1 LDELELTNVK
11 ERTEPAA
18 GASECPVR
26 RFPLNQPEGHK
37 APVPRY
43 SADVKAK
50 VAVLFFGLQ
59 TKAATLPDAGLSEF
73 LARIGK
79 EAAAPVYVDQATY
92 TDLQGY
98 LNRVAALYWLDTTQF
113 DAWLNSPAVTEWR
126 ARMRTDSS
134 VGLWWEPVVV
144 DAQRMETITF
154 KEFRRGF
161 SGCPA
166 MGLNSTDHTG
176 YWGAARDRIPGA
188 GHDQFE
194 AMVATSERCPITGA
208 TYRKVQPPKNMCV
221 IRSGV
226 SWEKCDGEQLKDWRE
241 RIKPKL
247 DAGMTYLRENPG
259 ATGCFSLR
267 QVESISSDGKK
278 LAEAYSLGAFVSMQ
292 HLETWSKDHPSHLAI
307 YTSALAARKKFQ
319 EKLQLHTYNEIFILE
334 ADNPPFE
341 YFNCHPQTGLLP
353 FAEQLAAASK

>member
-1 LDELELTNVK
+1 MTDVK
-11 ERTEPAA
+11 ERTEAAA
-18 GASECPVR
+18 GTRQCPVR
-26 RFPLNQPEGHK
+26 RFPLSQPEGHK

-43 SADVKAK
+43 SAAVQAK
-50 VAVLFFGLQ
+50 VAVLFLGLQ
-59 TKAATLPDAGLSEF
+59 VKGDTLPDAGLSEF
-73 LARIGK
+73 LTRIAK
-79 EAAAPVYVDQATY
+79 EPAAPVYVDQATY

-98 LNRVAALYWLDTTQF
+98 LNRVVALYWLDTAQF
-113 DAWLNSPAVTEWR
+113 QAWLESPSVKDWR
-126 ARMRTDSS
+126 GRMRTDTS

-166 MGLNSTDHTG
+166 MGLQSTDHTG
-176 YWGAARDRIPGA
+176 YWGAARDRIPGS
-188 GHDQFE
+188 GDDLFE
-194 AMVATSERCPITGA
+194 ATVATSERCPVTGA
-208 TYRKVQPPKNMCV
+208 SYRKVQPPKNTCV

-247 DAGMTYLRENPG
+247 DAGMQYLRENPA

-267 QVESISSDGKK
+267 QVESISPDGKK
-278 LAEAYSLGAFVSMQ
+278 LAEAYSLGAFVSMK

-319 EKLQLHTYNEIFILE
+319 DKLQLHTYNEIFILE

-341 YFNCHPQTGLLP
+341 YFNCHSQTGLLP
-353 FAEQLAAASK
+353 FADRLEMTA

>member
-1 LDELELTNVK
+1 
-11 ERTEPAA
+11 
-18 GASECPVR
+18 
-26 RFPLNQPEGHK
+26 
-37 APVPRY
+37 
-43 SADVKAK
+43 
-50 VAVLFFGLQ
+50 
-59 TKAATLPDAGLSEF
+59 
-73 LARIGK
+73 
-79 EAAAPVYVDQATY
+79 
-92 TDLQGY
+92 
-98 LNRVAALYWLDTTQF
+98 
-113 DAWLNSPAVTEWR
+113 
-126 ARMRTDSS
+126 MRGETS

-154 KEFRRGF
+154 KAFRRGF

-188 GHDQFE
+188 GDDLFE
-194 AMVATSERCPITGA
+194 ATVGTSERCPITGA

-259 ATGCFSLR
+259 RPAASRCARLNPFQPTAKNSRKPIRSAPSSRCSIWKPGARIIRAIWRSIPAPWRPGRNFRRSFSSTPTTR
-267 QVESISSDGKK
+267 SS
-278 LAEAYSLGAFVSMQ
+278 S
-292 HLETWSKDHPSHLAI
+292 SKP
-307 YTSALAARKKFQ
+307 
-319 EKLQLHTYNEIFILE
+319 
-334 ADNPPFE
+334 DNPPFE

-353 FAEQLAAASK
+353 FADKLGHKL

>member
-1 LDELELTNVK
+1 VSDVK
-11 ERTEPAA
+11 ERPAVNA
-18 GASECPVR
+18 RTGQCPVR
-26 RFPLNQPEGHK
+26 RFPLNQPDGHK

-43 SADVKAK
+43 SADVKAR
-50 VAVLFFGLQ
+50 VAVLFLGLQ
-59 TKAATLPDAGLSEF
+59 AKSDALPDAGLSEF
-73 LARIGK
+73 LARISK
-79 EAAAPVYVDQATY
+79 ESAAPVYVDQAAY

-98 LNRVAALYWLDTTQF
+98 LNRVAALYWLDTAQF
-113 DAWLNSPAVTEWR
+113 AAWLDTPAVKDWR
-126 ARMRTDSS
+126 ARMCADTS

-144 DAQRMETITF
+144 DARQMETITF

-176 YWGAARDRIPGA
+176 YWGAARDRIPRSA
-188 GHDQFE
+188 DDLFE
-194 AMVATSERCPITGA
+194 ATVAAGERCPVTGA
-208 TYRKVQPPKNMCV
+208 ENRASYRKIQPPQNMCV
-221 IRSGV
+221 IRPGV

-247 DAGMTYLRENPG
+247 DAGMKYLRDNPG

-267 QVESISSDGKK
+267 QVESISAGGEK
-278 LAEAYSLGAFVSMQ
+278 LAEAYSLGAFASLK
-292 HLETWSKDHPSHLAI
+292 HLEAWSKDHPSHLAI
-307 YTSALAARKKFQ
+307 YTSALAARKKYQ
-319 EKLQLHTYNEIFILE
+319 EKLELHTYNEIFILE

-353 FAEQLAAASK
+353 FAEQLAAAKS

>member
-1 LDELELTNVK
+1 MTDVK
-11 ERTEPAA
+11 ERNEAA
-18 GASECPVR
+18 ADTLQCPVR

-43 SADVKAK
+43 SADVQAK
-50 VAVLFFGLQ
+50 VAVLFLGLQ
-59 TKAATLPDAGLSEF
+59 TKSDTLPDAGLSEF
-73 LARIGK
+73 LARIAK
-79 EAAAPVYVDQATY
+79 DSAAPVYADQATY

-98 LNRVAALYWLDTTQF
+98 LNRVAALYWLDTAQF
-113 DAWLNSPAVTEWR
+113 AAWLDTPAVKDWR
-126 ARMRTDSS
+126 ARMRADTS

-144 DAQRMETITF
+144 DARRMETITF

-188 GHDQFE
+188 GDDRFD
-194 AMVATSERCPITGA
+194 ATVTASERCPITGA
-208 TYRKVQPPKNMCV
+208 SYRKIQPPKNMCV

-247 DAGMTYLRENPG
+247 DAGMTYLRENPA

-267 QVESISSDGKK
+267 QVESISADGQK
-278 LAEAYSLGAFVSMQ
+278 LAEAYSLGAFASMQ
-292 HLETWSKDHPSHLAI
+292 HLESWSKDHPSHLAI

-353 FAEQLAAASK
+353 FVEQLGMTA

>member
-1 LDELELTNVK
+1 M
-11 ERTEPAA
+11 R
-18 GASECPVR
+18 SE
-26 RFPLNQPEGHK
+26 
-37 APVPRY
+37 
-43 SADVKAK
+43 
-50 VAVLFFGLQ
+50 
-59 TKAATLPDAGLSEF
+59 T
-73 LARIGK
+73 
-79 EAAAPVYVDQATY
+79 
-92 TDLQGY
+92 
-98 LNRVAALYWLDTTQF
+98 
-113 DAWLNSPAVTEWR
+113 
-126 ARMRTDSS
+126 S

-154 KEFRRGF
+154 EAFRRGF

-188 GHDQFE
+188 GDDLFE
-194 AMVATSERCPITGA
+194 ATVGTSERCPITGA
-208 TYRKVQPPKNMCV
+208 TYRKIQPPKNMCV

-226 SWEKCDGEQLKDWRE
+226 SWEKCDGAQLKDWRE

-267 QVESISSDGKK
+267 QVESISADGKK
-278 LAEAYSLGAFVSMQ
+278 LAEAYSLGAFASMQ

-334 ADNPPFE
+334 AGNPPFE
-341 YFNCHPQTGLLP
+341 YCNCHPQTGLLP
-353 FAEQLAAASK
+353 FADKLGTTA

>member
-1 LDELELTNVK
+1 MTDVK
-11 ERTEPAA
+11 ERTEAAA
-18 GASECPVR
+18 GACPVR

-50 VAVLFFGLQ
+50 VAVLFLGLQ
-59 TKAATLPDAGLSEF
+59 SKADTLPDAGLSEF
-73 LARIGK
+73 LARIAK
-79 EAAAPVYVDQATY
+79 DAAAPVYVDQATY

-98 LNRVAALYWLDTTQF
+98 LNRVAALYWLDTAQF
-113 DAWLNSPAVTEWR
+113 QTWLESPTVKDWR
-126 ARMRTDSS
+126 ARMRGDTS

-154 KEFRRGF
+154 SAFRRGF

-188 GHDQFE
+188 ADDLFE
-194 AMVATSERCPITGA
+194 ATVATSERCPITGA
-208 TYRKVQPPKNMCV
+208 TYRKVQPPKNLCV

-226 SWEKCDGEQLKDWRE
+226 SWEKCEGEQLKDWRE

-267 QVESISSDGKK
+267 QVESISPDGTKIP
-278 LAEAYSLGAFVSMQ
+278 EAYSLGAFASMK

-307 YTSALAARKKFQ
+307 YTSALAARKKYQ
-319 EKLQLHTYNEIFILE
+319 DKLQLNTYNEIFILD

-353 FAEQLAAASK
+353 FAERLEMTA

>member
-1 LDELELTNVK
+1 LTDVK
-11 ERTEPAA
+11 ERTEAAA

-26 RFPLNQPEGHK
+26 RFPLNQPDGHK

-50 VAVLFFGLQ
+50 VAVLFLGLQ
-59 TKAATLPDAGLSEF
+59 TRPDRLAGALPDAGLSEF
-73 LARIGK
+73 LARIAK
-79 EAAAPVYVDQATY
+79 ESAAPVYIDQAAY

-98 LNRVAALYWLDTTQF
+98 LNRVAALYWLDIAQF
-113 DAWLNSPAVTEWR
+113 QAWLESPAVQEWR
-126 ARMRTDSS
+126 ARLRGDTS

-166 MGLNSTDHTG
+166 MGLQSTDHTG

-188 GHDQFE
+188 GDDPFE
-194 AMVATSERCPITGA
+194 ATVAASERCPVTGA
-208 TYRKVQPPKNMCV
+208 TYRQIQPPKNMCV

-226 SWEKCDGEQLKDWRE
+226 SWEKCDGEQLKDWHE

-267 QVESISSDGKK
+267 QVESISPDGAKI
-278 LAEAYSLGAFVSMQ
+278 AEAYSLGAFVSMQ

-307 YTSALAARKKFQ
+307 YTSALAARKKYQ

-334 ADNPPFE
+334 SDNPPFE

-353 FAEQLAAASK
+353 FADQLVAPAR

>member
-1 LDELELTNVK
+1 MTDVK
-11 ERTEPAA
+11 ERTEAA
-18 GASECPVR
+18 AARECPVR
-26 RFPLNQPEGHK
+26 RFPLNQPAGHK

-43 SADVKAK
+43 SADVRAK
-50 VAVLFFGLQ
+50 VAVLFLGLQ
-59 TKAATLPDAGLSEF
+59 AKAATLPDAGLTAF
-73 LARIGK
+73 LARIAK
-79 EAAAPVYVDQATY
+79 EAAAPAYADQATY
-92 TDLQGY
+92 TDLQGC
-98 LNRVAALYWLDTTQF
+98 LNRVAALYWLDAAQF
-113 DAWLNSPAVTEWR
+113 DAWRNSPAVKDWHARLR
-126 ARMRTDSS
+126 ADTS

-166 MGLNSTDHTG
+166 MGLHSTDHTG

-188 GHDQFE
+188 GYDKFE
-194 AMVATSERCPITGA
+194 ATVPTSERCPVTA
-208 TYRKVQPPKNMCV
+208 TAYRKVQPPKNMCV

-226 SWEKCDGEQLKDWRE
+226 SWEKCDGAQLKDWRE

-247 DAGMTYLRENPG
+247 DAGMTYLRENPA

-267 QVESISSDGKK
+267 QVESISPDGQK

-319 EKLQLHTYNEIFILE
+319 EKLQLHTYNEIFIVE

-353 FAEQLAAASK
+353 FAQQFGRKERNSGS